1 MFNQRS
7 ATICYTMQNR
17 CQKMLQNTTLPACS
31 RSACERGTVPGDAS
45 KHCLNVGKITLT
57 VFLRT
62 NGFDRDAPQY
72 SNDFT
77 IDLPFPTAFTPELIR
92 QALVGLHAIYRKD

>member
-1 MFNQRS
+1 MSRRPKQEILCAKSFGNDVTSEGQLQEAIS
-7 ATICYTMQNR
+7 CYIARAAEKLREQDS
-17 CQKMLQNTTLPACS
+17 LAS
-31 RSACERGTVPGDAS
+31 R
-45 KHCLNVGKITLT
+45 LT

-92 QALVGLHAIYRKD
+92 QALVGLHVLFVQ